1 MCHYQSFSNSSAASD
16 REVQSLDHRTTIQIR
31 IALSELPIL
40 LVAVRSRSIFMRSPV
55 TSRHIIRICEHC
67 VLLLAFVSL
76 DSFHL
81 LISIQAE

>member
-1 MCHYQSFSNSSAASD
+1 MTVFVAIPIFAFHVNRF
-16 REVQSLDHRTTIQIR
+16 R
-31 IALSELPIL
+31 PIL